1 MSMRPPVAVIFD
13 WCNTLV
19 TGSALDYETVDKVLK
34 HMGRS
39 DIDLASVDPSTVDR
53 YLVHSLGSRWKEA
66 SALYMEFAEKST
78 RVRKLIPSSNVLELL
93 ELLYDNGI
101 SMGIV
106 SNKNG
111 PSLREE
117 VRATGLSKYFS
128 AIIGSGDTPENKPS
142 PKPVIAALEIL
153 DVTPSEQVF
162 FVGDSVSDV
171 ASARSAKCLPIVYGG
186 TEVEGVLSFRNF
198 IDLCGFVRGLLN

>member
-1 MSMRPPVAVIFD
+1 MRPPVAVIFD

-19 TGSALDYETVDKVLK
+19 TSSALDYETVDKVLK

-39 DIDLASVDPSTVDR
+39 DIDLSSAGPSTVVR
-53 YLVHSLGSRWKEA
+53 YLARSLGPRWEEA
-66 SALYMEFAEKST
+66 STLYTEFAEKST

-93 ELLYDNGI
+93 ELLYNNRI

-111 PSLREE
+111 LSLREE
-117 VRATGLSKYFS
+117 VRTTGLSKYFS

-153 DVTPSEQVF
+153 NVTPSEQVF
-162 FVGDSVSDV
+162 FVGDSISDV
-171 ASARSAKCLPIVYGG
+171 ASARSAKCLPIVYNS
-186 TEVEGVLSFRNF
+186 TKIEGVLSFQNF
-198 IDLCGFVRGLLN
+198 ADLCRFVRGLLN